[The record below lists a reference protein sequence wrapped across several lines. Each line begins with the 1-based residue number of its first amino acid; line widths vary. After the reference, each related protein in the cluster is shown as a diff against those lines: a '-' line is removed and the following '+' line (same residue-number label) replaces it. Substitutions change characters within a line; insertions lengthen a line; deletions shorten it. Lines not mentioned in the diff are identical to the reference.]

1 MVKCGV
7 LVALVALVHLGQCSQ
22 IVPPLYRY
30 DDFFRCQREDP
41 SGVYCFVKVVFRGN
55 QDSFDSPRIVSDFR
69 HNLLD
74 WGICVNNCQREL
86 SVVPAKNHKRLYQF
100 KFPINHTYILP
111 KDLFDTDLDNLKPRY
126 SALINICVNNR
137 LELKYNLSQ
146 HAYSEIEYCTTRDD
160 LESSEKTLDLPETMF
175 YITVFT
181 LASLFVGANV
191 IDWIGHDHAKGHIVV
206 TSFSVRRNWSRLT
219 EQPKSE
225 LYRNFGYIDG
235 VRVYASVFLIIM
247 HCAMY
252 SGVFPVANPEYGE
265 QVLKNPLLIDVFALA
280 VVVLQM
286 FFVISG
292 LLLAATVL
300 QDVERKP
307 DINSGYF
314 WTKIRMRL
322 IRIVPVYFFCL
333 LLTMM
338 GANLPGVQLG
348 PVGYKTLVQEQV
360 RCKQKWWTNVL
371 FVNNLPTFGEER
383 CHFHGW
389 YLATDFQLF
398 LATLLLLSAFW
409 KSPKR
414 ANALLS
420 FSVLV
425 ALIVPTGIVYYMGLE
440 SAFPL
445 KLSEAQFSFMYSSWI
460 NHVYFPSYSNMNSYL
475 LGAVVGYVY
484 HQTKYNKLNLDDYPL
499 YSRLRKLCLPLLAL
513 AYLPTFIFYQ
523 YEIPRSSWITILHN
537 FLYRNVGV
545 AALCVCFIECFR
557 NPPGQI
563 RAHLSSVAMTSLG
576 KLSYNVYVLHIPVI
590 RLILN
595 MFSPSFKLSL
605 VSLLWIP
612 QGVAVI
618 SYFVGFVAFL
628 LIEQPLGLLLKHRFV
643 DQSKPKLA

>member
-7 LVALVALVHLGQCSQ
+7 LVALVALVHFAQCSQ

-41 SGVYCFVKVVFRGN
+41 SGVYCFVKVVFKEN
-55 QDSFDSPRIVSDFR
+55 QDTFDSPRIVSDFR

-74 WGICVNNCQREL
+74 WGICVNNCQREM

-100 KFPINHTYILP
+100 KFPINYTYILP
-111 KDLFDTDLDNLKPRY
+111 KDLFGTDLDNFKLRY

-137 LELKYNLSQ
+137 LEQKYNLSQ

-160 LESSEKTLDLPETMF
+160 LESSKKTLDLPKTMF
-175 YITVFT
+175 YLTVFT
-181 LASLFVGANV
+181 LVSLFVGANV
-191 IDWIGHDHAKGHIVV
+191 TDWIGHDHAKEHIIV

-235 VRVYASVFLIIM
+235 IRVYASVFLIIM

-252 SGVFPVANPEYGE
+252 SGVFPVANPEYSE
-265 QVLKNPLLIDVFALA
+265 QV
-280 VVVLQM
+280 
-286 FFVISG
+286 
-292 LLLAATVL
+292 
-300 QDVERKP
+300 
-307 DINSGYF
+307 
-314 WTKIRMRL
+314 W
-322 IRIVPVYFFCL
+322 
-333 LLTMM
+333 
-338 GANLPGVQLG
+338 
-348 PVGYKTLVQEQV
+348 
-360 RCKQKWWTNVL
+360 
-371 FVNNLPTFGEER
+371 
-383 CHFHGW
+383 
-389 YLATDFQLF
+389 
-398 LATLLLLSAFW
+398 
-409 KSPKR
+409 
-414 ANALLS
+414 
-420 FSVLV
+420 LV
-425 ALIVPTGIVYYMGLE
+425 ALLG
-440 SAFPL
+440 SNSF
-445 KLSEAQFSFMYSSWI
+445 KLS
-460 NHVYFPSYSNMNSYL
+460 L
-475 LGAVVGYVY
+475 
-484 HQTKYNKLNLDDYPL
+484 L
-499 YSRLRKLCLPLLAL
+499 YSRLRKLCLPLLAS
-513 AYLPTFIFYQ
+513 AYIPTFIFYQ
-523 YEIPRSSWITILHN
+523 YDIPRSSWMNILHN

-628 LIEQPLGLLLKHRFV
+628 LIEQPVGILLKHRFV